1 MFITQNVIQAMSMAK
16 TQKSICWRNEENVSA
31 WGSHEYTV
39 SNTKPGD
46 SWEQVEDFMKDK
58 VVFVTVK

>member
-1 MFITQNVIQAMSMAK
+1 MWTTTNVIQAMGIAK
-16 TQKSICWRNEENVSA
+16 ANKSICWRNEQNVNA
-31 WGSHEYTV
+31 WGGHEYTV
-39 SNTKPGD
+39 NNTKPGD